1 MSPLSLITVEVEDF
15 ISAAQTIP
23 LGDISTCKWISNWTS
38 AEKLLSWAKRGLEE
52 GDEYGLSN
60 AISYAKQSLCC
71 RVDILVR
78 YNHLVKHFQGNY
90 PQKIEALQKIGVN
103 IPKVVQRL
111 VIDPRNVFEHHY
123 SLPKKEEIIDAVE
136 ISELLIQATET
147 EYNRS
152 SIIAVNWNA
161 MGMSSSNLV
170 KFEEFDDDKIMLF
183 IDVFENPAKAKIVD
197 PINRE
202 IRYVEMKQFTYD
214 QSIQLSQILRRNYS
228 NASLGGWGHSP
239 YYYQEMKK
247 QAGF

>member
-1 MSPLSLITVEVEDF
+1 
-15 ISAAQTIP
+15 
-23 LGDISTCKWISNWTS
+23 
-38 AEKLLSWAKRGLEE
+38 
-52 GDEYGLSN
+52 
-60 AISYAKQSLCC
+60 
-71 RVDILVR
+71 
-78 YNHLVKHFQGNY
+78 
-90 PQKIEALQKIGVN
+90 
-103 IPKVVQRL
+103 
-111 VIDPRNVFEHHY
+111 
-123 SLPKKEEIIDAVE
+123 
-136 ISELLIQATET
+136 
-147 EYNRS
+147 
-152 SIIAVNWNA
+152 
-161 MGMSSSNLV
+161 MSSSNLV